1 MELKFL
7 DIFCKVVEL
16 KSFSKAAGA
25 LHLTQPTVSIH
36 IKALEEEFSTKLLD
50 RLGKKVIPTQ
60 AGEILYR
67 YAKEISRLKDEA
79 RLALDQLS
87 GRMRGRLLVGASTI
101 PGEYIL
107 PEFLGPFK
115 KDYPDVFP
123 VLRIGD
129 TEEIHAMVLDG
140 EVDVGVVGSII
151 EDRNIL
157 STEFLD
163 DEMILVS
170 APAFRRTSIVREAV
184 SGLPLLQREAG
195 SGSRASLEAS
205 LRENGIEPG
214 SLNIV
219 AEIGSTQAVI
229 QAVKSGLGV
238 AFISRLAVKSDI
250 QRGALREIKV
260 KGLTIRRHFYIITH
274 RLRADSPITKTF
286 VQFLSEKR

>member
-1 MELKFL
+1 M
-7 DIFCKVVEL
+7 
-16 KSFSKAAGA
+16 
-25 LHLTQPTVSIH
+25 
-36 IKALEEEFSTKLLD
+36 
-50 RLGKKVIPTQ
+50 IPTQ